1 MNTTMLWP
9 IALIVLSNTAYHIS
23 AKSMPEEI
31 NPFAS
36 LIVTYL
42 VGAVAA
48 AVCYFV
54 ISPSDSIMDQVHH
67 LNWTPFVLGLAI
79 VGLEAGNI
87 YMYKVGWNINTG
99 YVVQSVMLSIV
110 LLFVGF
116 LLYKEAISITKVVG
130 IAVCLLGVFLM
141 TKG

>member
-1 MNTTMLWP
+1 MLWP

-23 AKSMPEEI
+23 AKSMPAEI

-48 AVCYFV
+48 AACYFF
-54 ISPSDSIMDQVHH
+54 IAPSDSIIEQVRHI
-67 LNWTPFVLGLAI
+67 NWTPIVLGLAI

-87 YMYKVGWNINTG
+87 YMYKVGWNVNTG
-99 YVVQSVMLSIV
+99 YIVQSVMLSIV

-116 LLYKEAISITKVVG
+116 LLYKEAISLTKIVG
-130 IAVCLLGVFLM
+130 IVVCLAGVFLM
-141 TKG
+141 TK